1 MKTIPSLAA
10 KNNNVALS
18 TQLCCLLHQSSLL
31 GSSFQSAV
39 TELLSRKTGIS
50 VLILACRNHLA
61 CVRR

>member
-39 TELLSRKTGIS
+39 TELLGRKTGIS
-50 VLILACRNHLA
+50 VLILAFRNHLA